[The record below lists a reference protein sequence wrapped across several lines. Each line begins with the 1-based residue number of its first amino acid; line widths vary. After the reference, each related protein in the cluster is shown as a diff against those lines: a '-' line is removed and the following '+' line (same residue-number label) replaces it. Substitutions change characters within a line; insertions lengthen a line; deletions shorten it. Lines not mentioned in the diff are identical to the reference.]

1 MAVRA
6 GWVVAVARGSAA
18 AWQRVACNPETL
30 PPDRV
35 LALIFCGP
43 LHLLAR
49 LAACLCVPLL
59 AASAPFRFASPRRRR
74 RLLLLPAPELLLAPY
89 SPSPSSSSSSSS
101 SSDED
106 DDDVDDYGGTED
118 GDGISPH
125 VD

>member
-106 DDDVDDYGGTED
+106 DDDDGYGGTED